1 MRYSPH
7 PIEFYDRQVDGRLR
21 GPSSI
26 AAFSGDL
33 EAWNLA
39 FISFGYERQPVC
51 PVAEFPLFVAR
62 TLRTDL
68 TTAITHPVGAVVPR
82 QLTIRPLLRLPPREF
97 ADALLHHTNARRL
110 PLYAGLGEN
119 WLSTVFE
126 RSWLGGEVA
135 DDGLEEEASGLEM
148 QRLIQRCRGVKAP

>member
-26 AAFSGDL
+26 GAFASDL

-39 FISFGYERQPVC
+39 FISFAYERQLVC
-51 PVAEFPLFVAR
+51 PVAEFPLFIAR

-68 TTAITHPVGAVVPR
+68 TTGITHLVGAVVPR
-82 QLTIRPLLRLPPREF
+82 HLTIRPLLRLPPREF
-97 ADALLHHTNARRL
+97 VSSLLSHANVRRL
-110 PLYAGLGEN
+110 PLYAGLGEA
-119 WLSTVFE
+119 WLTTVFE

-135 DDGLEEEASGLEM
+135 DDGLEEEASTLEM
-148 QRLIQRCRGVKAP
+148 QRLIQRCRNASLL